1 MSRRIFYIER
11 YILHLP
17 EGHKFPVRKY
27 GLLRS
32 RLADDP
38 RFRFDPAPL
47 VDQRTVELAHAPL
60 YVKQFMNCELP
71 ASSMRRIGFPWSE
84 QLVQRS
90 LASVGGTLGAA
101 RDALAGGLGITLG
114 GGTHHALRSEG
125 AGFCVFNDIAVAIET
140 LRRGSEG
147 NPPAIRRAAVLDLDV
162 HQGDGTAEIFHH
174 DPDVFTVSIHCR
186 SNFPFRKQ
194 QSALDIHLPDGVGDD
209 EYLRHLEEVLPEV
222 SAFRPEILFYQSG
235 VDGLK
240 DDALG
245 HLSLTHEGLR
255 QRDIKVMTF
264 ARNHNI
270 PLVLTLGGGY
280 AKPIELSVQA
290 HLNTY
295 RCAAEIFSPDES
307 DENSEQNQNQKS

>member
-1 MSRRIFYIER
+1 MSCRIFYIER
-11 YILHLP
+11 YVLTLP

-32 RLADDP
+32 ALADDP

-47 VDQRTVELAHAPL
+47 VDQRTIELAHAPL

-71 ASSMRRIGFPWSE
+71 ASAMRRIGFPWSG

-101 RDALAGGLGITLG
+101 RDALTGGLGITLG

-140 LRRGSEG
+140 LRRGADG

-194 QSALDIHLPDGVGDD
+194 QSSLDIHLPDGIDDD
-209 EYLRHLEEVLPEV
+209 EYLRHLDEVLPEV
-222 SAFRPEILFYQSG
+222 LSFRPEILFYQSG
-235 VDGLK
+235 VDALEA
-240 DDALG
+240 DALG
-245 HLSLTHEGLR
+245 HLALTHEGLR
-255 QRDIKVMTF
+255 QRDITVMTF
-264 ARNHNI
+264 ARDNNI

-280 AKPIELSVQA
+280 AKPIELSVEA

-295 RCAAEIFSPDES
+295 RCAAEIFGASGHPEIGES
-307 DENSEQNQNQKS
+307 GDRVI